1 MAEKPGAGGG
11 KGEPRLFVALTRCE
25 PERQDGER
33 WHRGLLV
40 NASDQALE
48 DLQVATD
55 AQLDMTSGPFEV
67 GTTRVGLGRLAPRA
81 AVEVLKPG
89 PPAADLCIELDITAT
104 VDGRSIRWLS
114 TVWWDRPR
122 YASDAATP
130 IPELGTVGWVFEGEA
145 LDHPSPR

>member
-55 AQLDMTSGPFEV
+55 AQLDMTSGPFEI

-81 AVEVLKPG
+81 AVEVLKPD

-104 VDGRSIRWLS
+104 VDGRPRRWS
-114 TVWWDRPR
+114 FRVWWDRPR
-122 YASDAATP
+122 YAPGEATP
-130 IPELGTVGWVFEGEA
+130 IPELGADGWVFLDEA
-145 LDHPSPR
+145 LGSPSS